1 MTEAAE
7 RITSSIKA
15 EQDAAAAAEAARLE
29 AFQPPA
35 GAPVRRSSRT
45 AAHVAVQKLKVTV
58 KGTLALQGALPSG
71 HQAVL
76 DFAFATLGMV
86 HGLMCLAPWFVES
99 QKCSSFWVARVAN
112 EFQHV
117 LLDVQATLT
126 TAAAMTP
133 QMRMTPAAAAVTATL
148 TATVTS
154 PLPAASAQQQAQRCG
169 CWMNASIS

>member
-1 MTEAAE
+1 MLQLQQ
-7 RITSSIKA
+7 K
-15 EQDAAAAAEAARLE
+15 
-29 AFQPPA
+29 QPGWKPFSLQQV
-35 GAPVRRSSRT
+35 PLY
-45 AAHVAVQKLKVTV
+45 AAHHEQLH
-58 KGTLALQGALPSG
+58 ALQYRSCKQPSKVRLSCKALCKVATG
-71 HQAVL
+71 YCWTL
-76 DFAFATLGMV
+76 AFATLGMV

-154 PLPAASAQQQAQRCG
+154 PLPAASAQQQAQLRSES
-169 CWMNASIS
+169 AEKAAPA